1 LTETDQGKLLEKPIK
16 PQTQTAISKKGGG
29 RLTKNETRTQV
40 ACKQVP

>member
-29 RLTKNETRTQV
+29 K
-40 ACKQVP
+40 AD